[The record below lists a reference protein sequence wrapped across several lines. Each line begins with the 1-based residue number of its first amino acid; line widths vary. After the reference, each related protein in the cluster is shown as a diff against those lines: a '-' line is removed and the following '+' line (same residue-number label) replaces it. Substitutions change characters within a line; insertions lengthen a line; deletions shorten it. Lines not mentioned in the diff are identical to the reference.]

1 MLLEIFDEK
10 SNILDQYTSK
20 SRREKLLSLL
30 MHKINSMKQEISD
43 KFKKIQDELVKTQ
56 KAIYHKL

>member
-43 KFKKIQDELVKTQ
+43 KFKKIQDELVKT
-56 KAIYHKL
+56 